1 MQFLPHVIV
10 TLTFLRYLN
19 TVRANVPLIEVL
31 GAFDFNPTR
40 KNSHL
45 IILSNEQGAKQR
57 DKYFTE
63 EITPGKIHSLA
74 WISFA
79 GLMEFWSNDSETLS
93 PYHELFGDTHGT
105 SLIVYPET
113 QEDLFT
119 FASLI
124 PTRILPELL
133 QATLFLIWP
142 TPVNFEP
149 NNKQIFL
156 ETLKIKTNSSS
167 SNIPLN
173 VNLYFVFFS
182 PRATKKLISDDSST
196 ETFEGNWGS
205 FYNVYELYSI
215 SSETYF
221 ERVYYPINKIDVE
234 ILSQK
239 LVRRSQFNLAVIPA
253 VAQDDV
259 NLDMEARF
267 RRESGQTINEFIDG
281 SAVSLYRDL
290 RDMLNFTEKAFAG
303 DSLGWNSNNE
313 VSGKSFELIQ
323 SDQALISI
331 SQVTILYDR
340 AKFLHYLQPT
350 SYGDGVV
357 VFFIQP
363 PLNSVRNVF
372 FSPFTSDVWITIGL
386 TWLAIIVLM
395 MISSG
400 VKYRAAGISGHTEDI
415 TDATFLNDAAI
426 WAIGSMC
433 QKGWPRQPHSTSLR
447 ILFIC
452 GGVMALLLYIAYSA
466 SIVSV
471 LSVKSVPVKE
481 FADLISYH
489 FLYYVHEKGFTLQT
503 FLKDKIIDAYNLS
516 QDVLKVPTEREVSI
530 LLTDS
535 NALVTY
541 ADVFYS
547 ATRTLNYTERFVCE
561 SLSQVP
567 CSSYTGTSAMFVKKR
582 SPFRETFDYKYGL

>member
-1 MQFLPHVIV
+1 MKFFSHVIV
-10 TLTFLRYLN
+10 ALTCLRYLN
-19 TVRANVPLIEVL
+19 TVRANVPVFEVL

-45 IILSNEQGAKQR
+45 FILGTEQGAKQR
-57 DKYFTE
+57 DNYFKE
-63 EITPGKIHSLA
+63 EITAGKIHSLA
-74 WISFA
+74 WISFP
-79 GLMEFWSNDSETLS
+79 GLMEFWSNDNETLS
-93 PYHELFGDTHGT
+93 PYHKLFGDKHGT
-105 SLIVYPET
+105 SLVVHPET

-119 FASLI
+119 FVSL
-124 PTRILPELL
+124 
-133 QATLFLIWP
+133 
-142 TPVNFEP
+142 
-149 NNKQIFL
+149 
-156 ETLKIKTNSSS
+156 
-167 SNIPLN
+167 
-173 VNLYFVFFS
+173 
-182 PRATKKLISDDSST
+182 
-196 ETFEGNWGS
+196 
-205 FYNVYELYSI
+205 
-215 SSETYF
+215 
-221 ERVYYPINKIDVE
+221 
-234 ILSQK
+234 
-239 LVRRSQFNLAVIPA
+239 
-253 VAQDDV
+253 DDV

-350 SYGDGVV
+350 SYGNGVV

-400 VKYRAAGISGHTEDI
+400 VKYRAAGISGHIEDI
-415 TDATFLNDAAI
+415 TDATFLNDAVI

-433 QKGWPRQPHSTSLR
+433 QKGWPRQPHSPSLR

-489 FLYYVHEKGFTLQT
+489 FLYYVHEKSFTLQT

-567 CSSYTGTSAMFVKKR
+567 CSSYTGTSAMFVKKG
-582 SPFRETFDYKYGL
+582 SPFRETFDYKFMMLKERGFISRYNNIYISNTRISCQSNENAKRIKLNYSDLYTAFMIIIAGFSASLVIMMIEKLVGTASSIVTQSLVGYIYYRIKEISKC